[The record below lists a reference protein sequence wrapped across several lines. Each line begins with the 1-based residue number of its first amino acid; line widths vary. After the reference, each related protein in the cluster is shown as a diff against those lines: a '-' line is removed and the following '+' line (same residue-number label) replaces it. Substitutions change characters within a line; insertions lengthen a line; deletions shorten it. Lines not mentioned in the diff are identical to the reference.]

1 MPARPPRA
9 EDLQRIAAANGF
21 QLGPAELEEQLAL
34 ITGAMAV
41 YARLD
46 ELPDVSLPVKYARS
60 PEGHRPVGAEN
71 EVNGWVW
78 KGMVRGAD
86 SGPLARRTVAI
97 KDCVMVAGWPMLN
110 GSAVMEG
117 YVPREDA
124 TVVTRLLDAGADIVG
139 KSAVP
144 AFCFDGCVMTA
155 YPGPQPVN
163 PHDHSRAPGGS
174 SSGSAALVA
183 NGEVELAVGGDQG
196 GSIRV
201 PSSWCG
207 TVGMKPTFGL
217 VPYTGA
223 FPIENTLDYLGP
235 ITRDVV
241 DNARMLEVM
250 AGPDGLDPR
259 QSGVVA
265 QRYTD
270 ALEQDLT
277 GLRVGVLAEGFGWDG
292 TEAEVESTVRDAA
305 KAIEKMGATVT
316 EVSVPWHLDAQV
328 IWAGMAAE
336 GAAFTMVTA
345 NGMGSGWRGHYS
357 VDLVDFYHRARMT
370 RAHDFADTVKN
381 TLLQGAYISER
392 YGRRYYAK
400 AQNLARVLQSKYD
413 EALAEVD
420 VLIMPTTIYTAP
432 EPLSP
437 DAPMADRFVK
447 MLNMLHNTCGFDVS
461 GHPAM
466 SVPCGVSNGLPVG
479 LQLVGRHGEESV
491 LYRLAH
497 HYEQHR

>member
-1 MPARPPRA
+1 MPAHPPRA

-21 QLGPAELEEQLAL
+21 QLGEVELQEQLAL

-46 ELPDVSLPVKYARS
+46 ELPDTTLPVKYARS
-60 PEGHRPVGAEN
+60 PEGHRPTGEQN
-71 EVNGWVW
+71 PVNGWVW
-78 KGMVRGAD
+78 KGLVTGAD
-86 SGPLARRTVAI
+86 EGPLARRTIAV

-110 GSAVMEG
+110 GSPVMEG
-117 YVPREDA
+117 YIPREDA
-124 TVVTRLLDAGADIVG
+124 TVVTRLLDAGGDIVG

-155 YPGPQPVN
+155 YPAPQPVN
-163 PHDHSRAPGGS
+163 PHDHTRATGGS

-223 FPIENTLDYLGP
+223 FPIENTIDYLGP
-235 ITRDVV
+235 ITSNVA
-241 DNARMLEVM
+241 DNALMLEVM
-250 AGPDGLDPR
+250 AGPDGHDAR
-259 QSGVVA
+259 QTGLAA
-265 QRYTD
+265 QRYTE
-270 ALEQDLT
+270 ALNQDIS
-277 GLRVGVLAEGFGWDG
+277 GLRVGVLGQGFGWDG
-292 TEAEVESTVRDAA
+292 AESDVESVVRDAA
-305 KAIEKMGATVT
+305 SAIEKMGATVV
-316 EVSVPWHLDAQV
+316 EVSVPWHLDAQF

-336 GAAFTMVTA
+336 GAAYTMVRS

-370 RAHDFADTVKN
+370 RASDFADTVKN
-381 TLLQGAYISER
+381 TLLQGTYLSER
-392 YGRRYYAK
+392 YGMRYYAK
-400 AQNLARVLQSKYD
+400 AQNLARMLRAKYD
-413 EALAEVD
+413 EAFQDVD
-420 VLIMPTTIYTAP
+420 VIIMPTAIYKAP

-447 MLNMLHNTCGFDVS
+447 MLNMLHNTCAFDVS

-466 SVPCGVSNGLPVG
+466 SVPCGESDGLPIG
-479 LQLVGRHGEESV
+479 LQLVGRHGEEST